1 MILLKKLGNFIWSK
15 RFLINFASIIVVY
28 IIGAYVLKCSL
39 NYSTGNRVKIEVPNL
54 VGKNQNNLENLMA
67 DSELKYEVL
76 DSIYDP
82 TKVAGTILE
91 QDPLPT
97 AKSNVY
103 VKEGRTIKLRVSK
116 RTLLVEMP
124 DLVDK
129 SQRFAEGIL
138 RNREFRYQ
146 LEYRP
151 SKEAHGAVLEQ
162 RYKGKIVAPGK
173 KLPIGSKIVLIIGR
187 DEVGTVQP
195 LPNLYGLT
203 IPEARQRVAN
213 MLNMDFIVAC
223 PSCLNTADSTMAR
236 VTSQSPEYEEEGV
249 VISGSSISVF
259 ADKNFTGSPEQ

>member
-1 MILLKKLGNFIWSK
+1 MTLLKKLGNFVWSR
-15 RFLINFASIIVVY
+15 RFLINISAIIVLYV
-28 IIGAYVLKCSL
+28 IGVFVLKGCL
-39 NYSTGNRVKIEVPNL
+39 NSSTNNGQKIEVPNL
-54 VGKNQNNLENLMA
+54 IGKNQNNLANLMSN
-67 DSELKYEVL
+67 SELKFEVL

-91 QDPLPT
+91 QDPIPT

-151 SKEAHGAVLEQ
+151 SKEAHGAVIEQ
-162 RYKGKIVAPGK
+162 RYKGKIIAPGK
-173 KLPIGSKIVLIIGR
+173 KLPIGSKVVLIVGR
-187 DEVGTVQP
+187 NEVGTIQP
-195 LPNLYGLT
+195 MPNLYGLT
-203 IPEARQRVAN
+203 IPEARQRVRG
-213 MLNMDFIVAC
+213 MLNMEFIVAC
-223 PSCLNTADSTMAR
+223 PNCVSTADSSIAR

-249 VISGSSISVF
+249 VMSGSSISVF
-259 ADKNFTGSPEQ
+259 ADKNFTGSSE

>member
-15 RFLINFASIIVVY
+15 RFLKHFGLIILVY
-28 IIGAYVLKCSL
+28 IVGAFILKGCLS
-39 NYSTGNRVKIEVPNL
+39 YSTNNGQKIEVPNL
-54 VGKNQNNLENLMA
+54 VGKNQNNLANLMA
-67 DSELKYEVL
+67 DSELNYAVL

-97 AKSNVY
+97 AKSNIY

-146 LEYRP
+146 LEFRP
-151 SKEAHGAVLEQ
+151 SKEAHGAVIEQ
-162 RYKGKIVAPGK
+162 KYKGKKIAPGK
-173 KLPIGSKIVLIIGR
+173 KLPIGSKIVLVVGR
-187 DEVGTVQP
+187 NEVGTVQAM
-195 LPNLYGLT
+195 PNLYGLT
-203 IPEARQRVAN
+203 ISEARQRVKG
-213 MLNMDFIVAC
+213 MLNMEFIVAC
-223 PSCLNTADSTMAR
+223 PTCITVADSSVAR

-249 VISGSSISVF
+249 VMSGSSISVF
-259 ADKNFTGSPEQ
+259 ADKNFTGTPE

>member
-15 RFLINFASIIVVY
+15 RFLINFGLIVALY
-28 IIGAYVLKCSL
+28 IIGGFILKGCLS
-39 NYSTGNRVKIEVPNL
+39 YSTNNGQKIEVPNL
-54 VGKNQNNLENLMA
+54 IGKNQNNLQNLMA
-67 DSELKYEVL
+67 DSELLYEVL

-97 AKSNVY
+97 SKSNIY
-103 VKEGRTIKLRVSK
+103 VKEGRTIKLRISK

-146 LEYRP
+146 LEYQP
-151 SKEAHGAVLEQ
+151 SKEAHGAVIQQL
-162 RYKGKIVAPGK
+162 YKGKPIAAGTK
-173 KLPIGSKIVLIIGR
+173 IPIGSKVVLVVGR
-187 DEVGTVQP
+187 NEVGTIQP

-203 IPEARQRVAN
+203 ISEARMRVRN
-213 MLNMDFIVAC
+213 MLNMEFIVAC
-223 PSCLNTADSTMAR
+223 PSCITAADSSMAR
-236 VTSQSPEYEEEGV
+236 VTSQSPEFEDEGV
-249 VISGSSISVF
+249 VMSGASISVF
-259 ADKNFTGSPEQ
+259 ADKNFAGSPD

>member
-1 MILLKKLGNFIWSK
+1 MTLLKKLGNFVWSR
-15 RFLINFASIIVVY
+15 RFLINISAIIVLYV
-28 IIGAYVLKCSL
+28 IGVFVLKGCL
-39 NYSTGNRVKIEVPNL
+39 NSATNNGQKIEVPNL
-54 VGKNQNNLENLMA
+54 IGKNQNNLANLMSN
-67 DSELKYEVL
+67 SELKFEVL

-91 QDPLPT
+91 QDPIPT

-151 SKEAHGAVLEQ
+151 SKEAHGAVIEQ
-162 RYKGKIVAPGK
+162 RYKGKIIAPGK
-173 KLPIGSKIVLIIGR
+173 KLPIGSKVVLIVGR
-187 DEVGTVQP
+187 NEVGTIQP
-195 LPNLYGLT
+195 MPNLYGLT
-203 IPEARQRVAN
+203 IPEARQRVRG
-213 MLNMDFIVAC
+213 MLNMEFIVAC
-223 PSCLNTADSTMAR
+223 PNCVSTADSSIAR

-249 VISGSSISVF
+249 VMSGSSISVF
-259 ADKNFTGSPEQ
+259 ADKNFTGSSE

>member
-15 RFLINFASIIVVY
+15 LFLINFGLIILVY
-28 IIGAYVLKCSL
+28 IIGAFILKGCLS
-39 NYSTGNRVKIEVPNL
+39 YSTNNGQKIEVPNL
-54 VGKNQNNLENLMA
+54 VGKNQNALANLMA
-67 DSELKYEVL
+67 DSELTFEVL

-146 LEYRP
+146 LEYQP
-151 SKEAHGAVLEQ
+151 SSEAHGAVIEQ
-162 RYKGKIVAPGK
+162 RYKGKIIAAGTK
-173 KLPIGSKIVLIIGR
+173 IPIGSKVVLIVGR
-187 DEVGTVQP
+187 NEVGQIQP

-203 IPEARQRVAN
+203 IPEARQRVRN
-213 MLNMDFIVAC
+213 MLNMEFIVAC
-223 PSCLNTADSTMAR
+223 PSCVTVADSSMAR
-236 VTSQSPEYEEEGV
+236 VTSQSPEFVEDGV
-249 VISGSSISVF
+249 VMSGSSVSVF
-259 ADKNFTGSPEQ
+259 ADKNFTGSPE